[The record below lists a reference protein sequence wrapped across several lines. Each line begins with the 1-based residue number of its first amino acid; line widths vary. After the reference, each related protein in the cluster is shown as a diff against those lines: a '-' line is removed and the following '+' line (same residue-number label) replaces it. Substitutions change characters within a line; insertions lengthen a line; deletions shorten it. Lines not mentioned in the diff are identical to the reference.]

1 MFKKTYFKNLKKKII
16 GSFVALGMFTSAF
29 AGICFAP
36 SSQAYA
42 YDNECSSTYFSDPNF
57 TSYSG
62 SSPLKPS
69 KWSLIEG
76 EGNYNS
82 NTMIGAIFNS
92 KDSNTE
98 SYLKKYKVFAYPG
111 VPTSNTDSL
120 SSNDSMYY
128 SLALSAPYKSGGNFG
143 YKPDSSKLSLEN
155 DSFYSIDIT
164 FRTEIMTDTSETAL
178 YKSNS
183 TETSDSEEGTTATSS
198 VYSDS
203 IDTMASIYLTGF
215 EEGTENTKFEMVQSQ
230 FGQKNYGDWGTYSF
244 YIATNQLSGCDD
256 LDLELWLG
264 SKTQVS
270 SGAVFFNSIKVREM
284 DYNIF
289 NNLVETAKDKE
300 YINVID
306 LRSTIDDEPIEN
318 ANFTK
323 SWTNGWK
330 VVSYDPNTSDV
341 QDVNI
346 KTFTDSAYY
355 KKHNLSVDDNPAKTN
370 FRTPSDTSKVLFMAN
385 SEDAYTAIESTS
397 EFTFEKQSYY
407 KVSVWAWSNSSAKA
421 YAILTNTTED
431 ITLDDASIEIS
442 TSSST
447 SDGKTNGWTEYSFYV
462 YGDKFVDATAKLRL
476 ALGSCDEEGTVTG
489 TTGYVFFDNITVQ
502 RLNYSEFSDNSS
514 NSNCTTFNYNA
525 QDDDFTISNYSFNI
539 TENEDSA
546 TSYPLKPTSW
556 TYSESTTGENVTVS
570 GVVNTHESLFDSN
583 ELAVEYASKP
593 SNPGV
598 LPYAE
603 SDAYNNVLMMGSKFK
618 SEQSYTSST
627 FTLNA
632 DSYYKLSVYVNA
644 TNGGAG
650 IKVSNSNGVIYNK
663 TNIKSQ
669 GWTQFVAYVRTGV
682 SEESVTFT
690 LSLTNN
696 ENTTEVGDFNTKYAF
711 FDEVMV
717 EESSES
723 VYGAVVASSTSLSN
737 YTDEHISKINLLNY
751 DFDNNTSI
759 ADCGFEVTESSDGKY
774 AKVEKLSSGYGLSA
788 HSGENALV
796 VNANDTNGTQYFTTS
811 KRTYTL
817 SSGSY
822 YKLSVYV
829 MTRNIANG
837 GATIKITGTDLD
849 EAFYDINTETTNSNK
864 WTEYTFFINA
874 SSDSTATLSLGLGN
888 DETKSSGTAFFDDIT
903 FEKLADEDEYNLC
916 VETLGSTQKAVVV
929 EASAD
934 DDTTTDDETTDDD
947 EQFEGSFNWYIVTS
961 LVTAIAIIIAVV
973 GVMLRKINFKQHKKV
988 KTQYDRRRTL
998 DVSLDKKERIAR
1010 RQEEIK
1016 ELERQLKEIEDE
1028 IAGIRRDV
1036 EVEKE
1041 EFTAQHNEAKAI
1053 IEQRKQVITDE
1064 KEKALHE
1071 RNEKLAQDKNAFT
1084 REEEEKFASYIKK
1097 LEKQEQ
1103 KELHEMQ
1110 KHDKAISN
1118 FKTSHALR
1126 LQKTIARQEFIKA
1139 EIARIDAEIEA
1150 IAKEEAQIWEDYR
1163 LAKADAKRRKAEY
1176 KAEQKAKKM
1185 QSKSATKEVI
1195 DNDSKSEEPQEN
1207 KDETEEVEV
1216 IAPDEDNK

>member
-1 MFKKTYFKNLKKKII
+1 MFKKTYFKNFKKKII

-29 AGICFAP
+29 AGICFTP
-36 SSQAYA
+36 SNQAYA

-69 KWSLIEG
+69 KWSLIEN

-82 NTMIGAIFNS
+82 NTMVGAIFNS
-92 KDSNTE
+92 KDSDNDT
-98 SYLKKYKVFAYPG
+98 YLKKYKVFAYPG
-111 VPTSNTDSL
+111 VPTSNTNSL

-128 SLALSAPYKSGGNFG
+128 SLALSAPYKAGGNFG

-164 FRTEIMTDTSETAL
+164 FRTEVMDDTSETAL

-183 TETSDSEEGTTATSS
+183 TEKEGADEGSTETTS
-198 VYSDS
+198 VYSES
-203 IDTMASIYLTGF
+203 IDSMASIYLTGF

-230 FGQKNYGDWGTYSF
+230 FGKKNYGDWGTYSF

-284 DYNIF
+284 DCNIF
-289 NNLVETAKDKE
+289 NNLVESARDKQ

-306 LRSTIDDEPIEN
+306 LRDSIDDEPIEN
-318 ANFTK
+318 ANFKK
-323 SWTNGWK
+323 SWENGWR
-330 VVSYDPNTSDV
+330 VVSYDPTTSDI

-346 KTFTDSAYY
+346 TTFTDSNYY
-355 KKHNLSVDDNPAKTN
+355 KKHNLSVSDNPTKTN
-370 FRTPSDTSKVLFMAN
+370 FRTPGDTSKVLFMAN
-385 SEDAYTAIESTS
+385 SEDSYTAIESTS
-397 EFTFEKQSYY
+397 EFTFKRQSYY
-407 KVSVWAWSNSSAKA
+407 KLSVWAWSNNSAKA

-431 ITLDDASIEIS
+431 ITLDDASIEIG

-447 SDGKTNGWTEYSFYV
+447 SASKTNGWTEYSFYV
-462 YGDKFVDATAKLRL
+462 YGDKFVDTTAKLRL
-476 ALGSCDEEGTVTG
+476 ALGSCSEDGTITG
-489 TTGYVFFDNITVQ
+489 TTGYVYFDNITIQ
-502 RLNYSEFSDNSS
+502 ELNYSEFSDNSS
-514 NSNCTTFNYNA
+514 NSNCTTFNYNS
-525 QDDDFTISNYSFNI
+525 QDDDFTINNYSFDI
-539 TENEDSA
+539 TENEDNGNM
-546 TSYPLKPTSW
+546 YPLKPASW
-556 TYSESTTGENVTVS
+556 TYSESTTGEHVTVS
-570 GVVNTHESLFDSN
+570 GVVNTHDSLFDSN
-583 ELAVEYASKP
+583 ELAIQYASKP

-603 SDAYNNVLMMGSKFK
+603 SDAYNNVLMMGSRFT
-618 SEQSYTSST
+618 SEQTYTSST

-669 GWTQFVAYVRTGV
+669 GWTQFIAYVRTGA
-682 SEESVTFT
+682 SEESLTFT

-696 ENTTEVGDFNTKYAF
+696 EKTTDVGTFNTKYAF

-723 VYGAVVASSTSLSN
+723 VYGAVIASNTSASN
-737 YTDEHISKINLLNY
+737 YTGEHISKIDLLNY

-759 ADCGFEVTESSDGKY
+759 DNSGFEVTESSDSRY
-774 AKVEKLSSGYGLSA
+774 ARVKNISNEYGISA

-796 VNANDTNGTQYFTTS
+796 VYANDSNGTQYLTTS

-849 EAFYDINTETTNSNK
+849 EAFYDINTETKNSNS
-864 WTEYTFFINA
+864 WTEYTFFISA
-874 SSDSTATLSLGLGN
+874 SSDTTATLSLGLGN
-888 DETKSSGTAFFDDIT
+888 DETKASGLAFFDDIT

-916 VETLGSTQKAVVV
+916 VETLGDTQKAVVV
-929 EASAD
+929 ESSA

-947 EQFEGSFNWYIVTS
+947 EPFEGSFNWYIVTS

-988 KTQYDRRRTL
+988 KIQYDRRRTL

-1028 IAGIRRDV
+1028 IAGIRHDV

-1041 EFTAQHNEAKAI
+1041 AFTTQHNEAKAI

-1118 FKTSHALR
+1118 FKTSHSLR

-1185 QSKSATKEVI
+1185 QSKAETKEVI
-1195 DNDSKSEEPQEN
+1195 DNGSKSEESQEN
-1207 KDETEEVEV
+1207 NAESEEVEV
-1216 IAPDEDNK
+1216 ITPDEENK